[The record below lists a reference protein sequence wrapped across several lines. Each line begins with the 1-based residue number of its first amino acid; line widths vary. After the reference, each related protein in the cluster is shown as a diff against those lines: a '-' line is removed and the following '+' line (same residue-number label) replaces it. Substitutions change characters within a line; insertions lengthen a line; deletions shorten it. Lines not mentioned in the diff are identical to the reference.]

1 MLFDDADF
9 LFQKDLASAHSAKIT
24 KNWFIANNITVLD
37 WPFSLTGLNPI
48 ENVWDIVTRKMRD
61 T

>member
-1 MLFDDADF
+1 MLYGDGDF

-24 KNWFIANNITVLD
+24 RHWIIANNITVLD
-37 WPFSLTGLNPI
+37 WPFSLTGLNRI
-48 ENVWDIVTRKMRD
+48 ENVWGIVKRKMRD